1 MDHFFIAGVNGIID
15 ILARMLT
22 PAKLNGS
29 KWLECW
35 SGSWSGMAVGG
46 AGCIFT
52 GCFAKASSETSS
64 EIWGALI
71 GIVVFGGGTDKVAA
85 GGTYRF
91 TADGILAAWAF
102 SVESEVVYVYGT
114 MECRVCHNSTNW
126 NTSKITFTF
135 SKTSFDI

>member
-1 MDHFFIAGVNGIID
+1 M
-15 ILARMLT
+15 
-22 PAKLNGS
+22 NGS
-29 KWLECW
+29 KWRGSW
-35 SGSWSGMAVGG
+35 SGSWSVGG

-52 GCFAKASSETSS
+52 GYFAKASS

-102 SVESEVVYVYGT
+102 SVES
-114 MECRVCHNSTNW
+114 
-126 NTSKITFTF
+126 
-135 SKTSFDI
+135 